1 MLSPFFISENCNW
14 VIAQLLNYSPMTLA
28 IVILAAGQGSR
39 MLSKKQKILHEVG
52 GKPMV
57 QHLFDT
63 AVSLTKVP
71 PVLVIGKGGNG
82 VRQLFGSRAQYAV
95 QSELLGTGRATQMAR
110 PLLASK
116 AEQVI
121 VTYADMP
128 LLQAGTLQQLANLQK
143 EKQTA
148 VAMLTVMGRPES
160 TFGRVV
166 RDENGRVVEILE
178 VAQAKKRPNAAELLA
193 IPEQNVG
200 VYCFAADWLWDNI
213 EKLPLRQ
220 ARSGPEYYLTD
231 MIELAVRQNCGIEA
245 VVAHDADEGLG
256 AGTRAEMVAVE
267 KAFRRR
273 ANNRWLTHGV
283 TLVDPDSTYIDPD
296 VTIGQDTVIW
306 PNSYLQG
313 KTAVGQ
319 DCVIGPNT
327 ILRDTAVGDGCIIEQ
342 AVVKKIALAPGTVV
356 EPFSVVKE

>member
-1 MLSPFFISENCNW
+1 
-14 VIAQLLNYSPMTLA
+14 MTLA
-28 IVILAAGQGSR
+28 IIILAAGQGSR

-63 AVSLTKVP
+63 AVSLTTIP
-71 PVLVIGKGGNG
+71 PVLIIGKGGDG

-95 QSELLGTGRATQMAR
+95 QEEQLGTGHATQMAR
-110 PLLASK
+110 PLLAGM
-116 AEQVI
+116 ADQVI

-128 LLQAGTLQQLANLQK
+128 LLQAPTLQKLADLQA
-143 EKQTA
+143 ETGTA
-148 VAMLTVMGRPES
+148 VTLLSVMGSPES
-160 TFGRVV
+160 SFGRVV
-166 RDENGRVVEILE
+166 RDENGRVSEILE
-178 VAQAKKRPNAAELLA
+178 IAQAKRRPNAADLLA
-193 IPEQNVG
+193 ISEQNGG

-213 EKLPLRQ
+213 DKLPLRQ

-231 MIELAVRQNCGIEA
+231 MIELAVQQNQG
-245 VVAHDADEGLG
+245 VAAIATHDANECLG

-273 ANNRWLTHGV
+273 ANNRWLAQGV
-283 TLVDPDSTYIDPD
+283 TIVDLDSTYIDPD

-313 KTAVGQ
+313 LTAVGQ

-327 ILRDTAVGDGCIIEQ
+327 ILRDTAVGNGCHIEQ
-342 AVVKKIALAPGTVV
+342 AVVEGMVLSPGTAV
-356 EPFSVVKE
+356 EPFTVMRNHEL

>member
-1 MLSPFFISENCNW
+1 
-14 VIAQLLNYSPMTLA
+14 MTLA

-63 AVSLTKVP
+63 AVFLTTIP
-71 PVLVIGKGGNG
+71 PVLIIGKGGDG
-82 VRQLFGSRAQYAV
+82 VRQLLGERAQYAV
-95 QSELLGTGRATQMAR
+95 QSEQLGTGHATQMAQ
-110 PLLASK
+110 PLLVGLAD
-116 AEQVI
+116 QVI

-128 LLQAGTLQQLANLQK
+128 LLQATTLQKLADLR
-143 EKQTA
+143 EETEST
-148 VAMLTVMGRPES
+148 VAMLSVLGDPNS

-166 RDENGRVVEILE
+166 RDENGRVIEILE
-178 VAQAKKRPNAAELLA
+178 VAQAKRRSNAAELLA
-193 IPEQNVG
+193 ISEQNAG
-200 VYCFAADWLWDNI
+200 VYCFAANWLWDNI
-213 EKLPLRQ
+213 DKLPLRQ

-231 MIELAVRQNCGIEA
+231 MIELAVQQNRG
-245 VVAHDADEGLG
+245 VVAMATDDVDECLG

-273 ANNRWLTHGV
+273 ANNRWLAQGV
-283 TLVDPDSTYIDPD
+283 TIIDPDSTYIDPD

-313 KTAVGQ
+313 KTAVAQ
-319 DCVIGPNT
+319 DCIIGPNT
-327 ILRDTAVGDGCIIEQ
+327 ILRNTAVGVGCHIEQ
-342 AVVKKIALAPGTVV
+342 AILEGTTVASGTIVK
-356 EPFSVVKE
+356 PFSVVKE